1 MVVTPATEPEP
12 LATGAASPEAAS
24 PGREEDGCEASD
36 SSGEEQSAAAA
47 LLGLHAAWPSSPD
60 EEEDAARDDGLTPL
74 GYDLWD
80 AAAAA
85 AGHRMFYDSPTA
97 LSSLEPYSPK
107 NYRQHN
113 LVDYDT
119 PGHPSPKRM
128 RAPKDGTPRTIHPDP
143 LLASHLWPHPYT
155 HHHTTAST
163 VCLLSDAPY
172 GRLHVAGAPPPGTS
186 RFRCKFPGCRKLYAS
201 TDAVRPSV
209 PQEISVRPA
218 NSHPGGS
225 RCWQGMGGHGGGAE
239 AGRGCGR
246 VGRASLHPSGRPS
259 ASPCPPFRLPRGRMR
274 FDCACPP
281 HSRPTASARIRGQN
295 LFSGGRRRLCGLW
308 ACSPDL
314 TTPLLPRR
322 LPAGP

>member
-128 RAPKDGTPRTIHPDP
+128 RAPKDG
-143 LLASHLWPHPYT
+143 
-155 HHHTTAST
+155 
-163 VCLLSDAPY
+163 
-172 GRLHVAGAPPPGTS
+172 APPPGTS

-201 TDAVRPSV
+201 TDAVRKHCRKRHLDWLRQIDRYSAHERGMPK
-209 PQEISVRPA
+209 PA
-218 NSHPGGS
+218 MYCVWGDDE
-225 RCWQGMGGHGGGAE
+225 RELM
-239 AGRGCGR
+239 
-246 VGRASLHPSGRPS
+246 
-259 ASPCPPFRLPRGRMR
+259 
-274 FDCACPP
+274 
-281 HSRPTASARIRGQN
+281 
-295 LFSGGRRRLCGLW
+295 
-308 ACSPDL
+308 
-314 TTPLLPRR
+314 
-322 LPAGP
+322 